1 MIQTTN
7 KSIIVIEDIDCSV
20 CLSQPRSKFTSATSK
35 ETFNE
40 QEATKSE
47 SADGGRITLSGLL
60 NFTDGLWSCCG
71 NERILVF
78 TTNHI
83 EKLDD
88 ALLRPGRM
96 DLHIHMSFCSFSA
109 FKILVRN
116 YLLLHVHELFPEV
129 ESLIKSGARATPAQI
144 SEILVQNKAN
154 HRDAME
160 KVVSFLE
167 DAEHHHH
174 HHGYGFEKVHPDYLP
189 PESP

>member
-1 MIQTTN
+1 M
-7 KSIIVIEDIDCSV
+7 
-20 CLSQPRSKFTSATSK
+20 
-35 ETFNE
+35 
-40 QEATKSE
+40 
-47 SADGGRITLSGLL
+47 
-60 NFTDGLWSCCG
+60 
-71 NERILVF
+71 F